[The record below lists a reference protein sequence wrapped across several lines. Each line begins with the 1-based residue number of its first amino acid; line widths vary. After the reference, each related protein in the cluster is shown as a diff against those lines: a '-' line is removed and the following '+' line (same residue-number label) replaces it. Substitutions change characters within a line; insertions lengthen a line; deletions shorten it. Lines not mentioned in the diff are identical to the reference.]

1 MKLRL
6 LDMKQNSEN
15 VSFLTVKDCTTY
27 QKHGIYLTFLDLC
40 DKEKRQVPRATRDS
54 ACFWC
59 KTL

>member
-54 ACFWC
+54 ACF
-59 KTL
+59 